1 MEFFFS
7 SSSGLPVWAAAL
19 IGVIVG
25 VIVGVVAGLTFKKHC
40 VKKGEFYY
48 CTIISQILHDSLMLG
63 LNLLIYVKEDK
74 YFVCSI
80 QWVTSVVVC
89 FLNILISFL
98 QVHKEERTDNLVWCK
113 VLLILNNLQ
122 KCEVVVL

>member
-19 IGVIVG
+19 IGVIG

-98 QVHKEERTDNLVWCK
+98 QVHKEERMVWCK

>member
-7 SSSGLPVWAAAL
+7 SSSGFPVWAAAL
-19 IGVIVG
+19 IGIIG

-98 QVHKEERTDNLVWCK
+98 QVHKEERMVRCK

>member
-7 SSSGLPVWAAAL
+7 SSSGFPVWAAAL
-19 IGVIVG
+19 IGVIG

-98 QVHKEERTDNLVWCK
+98 QVHKEERMVWCK
-113 VLLILNNLQ
+113 VLLILNNFQ

>member
-7 SSSGLPVWAAAL
+7 SSSGFPVWAAAL
-19 IGVIVG
+19 IGVIG

-98 QVHKEERTDNLVWCK
+98 QVHKEERMVRCK

>member
-19 IGVIVG
+19 IGVIG

-98 QVHKEERTDNLVWCK
+98 QVHKEERMVRCK

>member
-7 SSSGLPVWAAAL
+7 SSGLPIWAAAL
-19 IGVIVG
+19 IGVIG

-98 QVHKEERTDNLVWCK
+98 QVHKEERMVRCK